1 MLGEVVQHCAVERNG
16 RVQGNGRVEDSGTGS
31 ETQVPDGTRDEPGA
45 AYAMQYATVRDTFAA
60 QKTQRE
66 SRQDRAGGRPRRLV
80 ECRERVDL
88 TYDERLSSSRVSSYT
103 LLVACLLGVSSTRGA
118 FEGRRLAAKGNGCA
132 ITLPKPA
139 RESQLRIT
147 SLLAC
152 WCMHRRDKSLFA
164 ST

>member
-1 MLGEVVQHCAVERNG
+1 MYKVMAGWRPAA
-16 RVQGNGRVEDSGTGS
+16 
-31 ETQVPDGTRDEPGA
+31 PDPRRRYGTRDEPGA
-45 AYAMQYATVRDTFAA
+45 VYAMQYATVRDTFAV
-60 QKTQRE
+60 QNTQRE

-80 ECRERVDL
+80 ECRERADL
-88 TYDERLSSSRVSSYT
+88 TYDERFSSSRVSSYT

-118 FEGRRLAAKGNGCA
+118 LEGRRLAAKGNGCA

-147 SLLAC
+147 FAPSLLVYAPP
-152 WCMHRRDKSLFA
+152 RPILFA